1 MSLRITKLAVFAI
14 MIAAFISLMI
24 CNNVFTE
31 QSVKAQ
37 NMTVN
42 MTDPYL
48 GNMSQTDDSGGR
60 ISSRESIA
68 CPMC

>member
-1 MSLRITKLAVFAI
+1 
-14 MIAAFISLMI
+14 MIAAFISLMV

-60 ISSRESIA
+60 ILSRESIA

>member
-1 MSLRITKLAVFAI
+1 
-14 MIAAFISLMI
+14 MIAAVGSLMI
-24 CNNVFTE
+24 GSSVFAE
-31 QSVKAQ
+31 QPMKAQ

-60 ISSRESIA
+60 ISSREPIA
-68 CPMC
+68 YPMC